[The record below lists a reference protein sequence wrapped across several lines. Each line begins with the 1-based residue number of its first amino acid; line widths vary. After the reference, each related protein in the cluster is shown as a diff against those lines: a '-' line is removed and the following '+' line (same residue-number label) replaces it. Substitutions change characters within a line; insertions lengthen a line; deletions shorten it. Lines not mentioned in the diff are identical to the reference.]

1 MINFEALVRH
11 GTISPE
17 DLDLF
22 EFADDPDTAFRI
34 LQEGL
39 MKHHLQ
45 PEPETPAIAK
55 SRDPDPASTE
65 K

>member
-1 MINFEALVRH
+1 VINFDALVKH

-22 EFADDPDTAFRI
+22 EFADDVDTAFRL
-34 LQEGL
+34 LQDGL
-39 MKHHLQ
+39 LKHHFQ
-45 PEPETPAIAK
+45 AEAETPAIAK
-55 SRDPDPASTE
+55 STDPDPASAS